1 MLKCLLFCLCAGQG
15 ILATTRLTLAR
26 RHCEFRRGLG
36 PAPECLS
43 YWFNAIHI
51 ELGAPAH
58 ITLEVIGV

>member
-1 MLKCLLFCLCAGQG
+1 
-15 ILATTRLTLAR
+15 LTLAR